1 MEIDSVKISDLSFYG
16 SESNGNCIIITRSLG
31 IESTG
36 DYRDTV
42 RDRVNNRGIVC
53 RGWANSRNKTEFI

>member
-1 MEIDSVKISDLSFYG
+1 MEFDSVKISDLSFYG

-42 RDRVNNRGIVC
+42 RDIVNNRGIVC
-53 RGWANSRNKTEFI
+53 RG